1 MRYSR
6 VFIIIVEFFCVAIMS
21 LCGIV
26 SFSNSGIYAGFEKGV
41 AGIMPS
47 HYLSLV
53 IFVVVFALGIF
64 FILVRN
70 KGAGILTIAVV
81 ILSLPSIFSYN
92 NIDLLKI
99 FGASAHF
106 TTTTTY
112 LQTLSIGSLIITSY
126 FLLDLINHLKL
137 HNVQLEAR
145 QASASDL
152 KSVLLHQ
159 HLAAIILTGGAL
171 LVSLVITAVARG
183 FQYLISKNSFTLS
196 WWIVPVTLV
205 CILVLGVYLHWVTTR
220 KNN

>member
-1 MRYSR
+1 MSYSR
-6 VFIIIVEFFCVAIMS
+6 VFIIIVEFFCVAILS

-26 SFSNSGIYAGFEKGV
+26 SFSNSGIYAGFEKAV

-47 HYLSLV
+47 AYLSLV
-53 IFVVVFALGIF
+53 IFLVVFALGIF
-64 FILVRN
+64 FIIVRN
-70 KGAGILTIAVV
+70 KGGGALTIAVV

-99 FGASAHF
+99 FGASAHI
-106 TTTTTY
+106 TTTITFF
-112 LQTLSIGSLIITSY
+112 QILSIGSLIITAY

-137 HNVQLEAR
+137 NILQLEAQ

-159 HLAAIILTGGAL
+159 HLTAIILTGGAL
-171 LVSLVITAVARG
+171 LVSLIITAVARG
-183 FQYLISKNSFTLS
+183 FEYFISKNSFILA

-205 CILVLGVYLHWVTTR
+205 CILALGIYLYWVTTR
-220 KNN
+220 KNI